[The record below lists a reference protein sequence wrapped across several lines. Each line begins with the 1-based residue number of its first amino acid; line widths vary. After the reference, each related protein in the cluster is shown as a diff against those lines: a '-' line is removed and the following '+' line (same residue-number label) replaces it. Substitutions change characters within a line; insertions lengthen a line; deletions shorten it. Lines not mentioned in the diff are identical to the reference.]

1 MKLKKIIFGASLVG
15 LSTFA
20 LTSCSSER
28 NTSVP
33 VGDLDLNATVATAL
47 NNSLTLNN
55 KNYYNKLR
63 YSGNTLVENKIR
75 EALYNK
81 EYKTLTALFYGET
94 LTEEQKNLLIPTKDG
109 EKLFTLEGTELS
121 EVGDDNLT
129 YIKKNL
135 YKSINKQLSSLI
147 LGSTSAETIKNYKQ
161 DDLDK
166 KYNSF
171 ITARARINQTFTKA
185 DLTYTLPTDKSDLV
199 SFDHVTDECFKKIVS
214 GYLLTEAANL
224 SAQNALYQIAD
235 EEYVSKYDDTEDD
248 EPTKNTNLLYD
259 KDGDYLKDRYD
270 STIKTYGTYHAII
283 IQFDSLKQ
291 ANKAIEG
298 FDFTSTSLDTI
309 KQNYL
314 ALYNNYYNY
323 KNITSLND
331 EKFTF
336 NVNSIKDDFDDLSS
350 SIKTLIKET
359 FEEDPDDITKQY
371 LSQPRNIDNKY
382 VMAIRY
388 DSTYSINDGTEET
401 EWKDLDDATK
411 AKLTKKFKYDILT
424 DNASSYVNT
433 NYQTMIYNRSNN
445 DDESDD
451 ILIYDPVFEYKF
463 YSTYSNEYV
472 LMDAEKFDNNNVISI
487 KIDGSDT
494 PFTYSVKD
502 FYNDATKEYGSSVIY
517 NYFSLE
523 YAYKYYDDYVDSDT
537 HDDNV
542 DALDTAISTFKSNE
556 DASYSKEVGLENY
569 LLMAYGYDNKDDVI
583 KYYYDAS
590 TCLKSYLAQNVYKE
604 WAKEN
609 GDGTYT
615 YDSSLA
621 TSSFLKTILDTGN
634 ATYSD
639 LFAINLD
646 HVLINLDDDGDGSP
660 DDPTKFFEKTGV
672 TQAEYE
678 EQVTLLAQALY
689 KEAIYVHDEYNESK
703 SYYEVFKFIKNQFEL
718 GEKIY
723 NTTLGAANWDEWR
736 DNNNIKFNF
745 LLTVEQLAASS
756 DIDQDS
762 VSNFVEK
769 FKNYVIDTYKA
780 CVADDV
786 STSFDHGSVYV
797 YDSTNKKIELCTKES
812 DSTNIT
818 ADKMC
823 ATEFG
828 YHLLIL
834 NSYTEPS
841 KTNYTAKDDPSG
853 IQSAIEVLVYKDEEN
868 EDNNIYVTMNSYNE
882 ETTKISFNQ
891 FFIYYCQG
899 NMSQTSSLDSS
910 ISSLIG
916 SMCDNATGTYTSSN
930 FQNYLLINYLGINI
944 SSNETLTSVV
954 NAEKNYY
961 KMLVLDYNESTDEDK
976 KSEFYDW
983 VNGDL
988 TIWNRPNQ
996 K

>member
-235 EEYVSKYDDTEDD
+235 EEYV
-248 EPTKNTNLLYD
+248 NLLYD

-388 DSTYSINDGTEET
+388 DSTYSIND
-401 EWKDLDDATK
+401 
-411 AKLTKKFKYDILT
+411 
-424 DNASSYVNT
+424 S
-433 NYQTMIYNRSNN
+433 
-445 DDESDD
+445 
-451 ILIYDPVFEYKF
+451 
-463 YSTYSNEYV
+463 
-472 LMDAEKFDNNNVISI
+472 
-487 KIDGSDT
+487 
-494 PFTYSVKD
+494 
-502 FYNDATKEYGSSVIY
+502 
-517 NYFSLE
+517 
-523 YAYKYYDDYVDSDT
+523 
-537 HDDNV
+537 
-542 DALDTAISTFKSNE
+542 
-556 DASYSKEVGLENY
+556 
-569 LLMAYGYDNKDDVI
+569 
-583 KYYYDAS
+583 
-590 TCLKSYLAQNVYKE
+590 
-604 WAKEN
+604 
-609 GDGTYT
+609 
-615 YDSSLA
+615 
-621 TSSFLKTILDTGN
+621 
-634 ATYSD
+634 
-639 LFAINLD
+639 
-646 HVLINLDDDGDGSP
+646 
-660 DDPTKFFEKTGV
+660 
-672 TQAEYE
+672 
-678 EQVTLLAQALY
+678 
-689 KEAIYVHDEYNESK
+689 
-703 SYYEVFKFIKNQFEL
+703 
-718 GEKIY
+718 
-723 NTTLGAANWDEWR
+723 
-736 DNNNIKFNF
+736 
-745 LLTVEQLAASS
+745 
-756 DIDQDS
+756 
-762 VSNFVEK
+762 
-769 FKNYVIDTYKA
+769 
-780 CVADDV
+780 
-786 STSFDHGSVYV
+786 
-797 YDSTNKKIELCTKES
+797 
-812 DSTNIT
+812 
-818 ADKMC
+818 
-823 ATEFG
+823 
-828 YHLLIL
+828 
-834 NSYTEPS
+834 
-841 KTNYTAKDDPSG
+841 
-853 IQSAIEVLVYKDEEN
+853 
-868 EDNNIYVTMNSYNE
+868 
-882 ETTKISFNQ
+882 
-891 FFIYYCQG
+891 
-899 NMSQTSSLDSS
+899 
-910 ISSLIG
+910 
-916 SMCDNATGTYTSSN
+916 
-930 FQNYLLINYLGINI
+930 
-944 SSNETLTSVV
+944 
-954 NAEKNYY
+954 
-961 KMLVLDYNESTDEDK
+961 
-976 KSEFYDW
+976 
-983 VNGDL
+983 
-988 TIWNRPNQ
+988 
-996 K
+996 

>member
-1 MKLKKIIFGASLVG
+1 MKLKKVIFGASLLG

-28 NTSVP
+28 NTSIP

-47 NNSLTLNN
+47 NNSLTLTN

-81 EYKTLTALFYGET
+81 EYKTLTALFYGEA
-94 LTEEQKNLLIPTKDG
+94 LTDEQKNLLIPTKNG
-109 EKLFTLEGTELS
+109 EKLFSLEGTELS

-135 YKSINKQLSSLI
+135 YNSINKQLSSLI
-147 LGSTSAETIKNYKQ
+147 LGSTSAKTIKEYKQ

-166 KYNSF
+166 KINSF
-171 ITARARINQTFTKA
+171 ITARARINQKFEA
-185 DLTYTLPTDKSDLV
+185 SDLTYTLPTDKSDLV
-199 SFDHVTDECFKKIVS
+199 SFDHITDDCFKQIIS
-214 GYLLTEAANL
+214 GYLLTEAASL

-248 EPTKNTNLLYD
+248 EPTKNSNLLYD
-259 KDGDYLKDRYD
+259 KDGDYLKDKYD
-270 STIKTYGTYHAII
+270 ATIKTYGTYHAII

-298 FDFTSTSLDTI
+298 FDFTSNSLDTI

-323 KNITSLND
+323 KNITSLTD
-331 EKFTF
+331 DKFTYD
-336 NVNSIKDDFDDLSS
+336 VNSVKDDFDDLSD

-359 FEEDPDDITKQY
+359 FEEDSEDITKQY

-388 DSTYSINDGTEET
+388 DSTYSINDSNEET
-401 EWKDLDDATK
+401 EWKDLSDDVK
-411 AKLTKKFKYDILT
+411 SKLTVKIKYDLLT
-424 DNASSYVNT
+424 ENRTSYVNT
-433 NYQTMIYNRSNN
+433 NFQSMIYERSNN
-445 DDESDD
+445 DDTEDD
-451 ILIYDPVFEYKF
+451 LFIYDPVFEYKF
-463 YSTYSNEYV
+463 YSTYSNEYT
-472 LMDAEKFDNNNVISI
+472 LIDADNFNNDNIISI
-487 KIDGSDT
+487 KIDGQST

-502 FYNDATKEYGSSVIY
+502 FYQDASREYGSSVIY

-542 DALDTAISTFKSNE
+542 DALDDAISKFKSNE
-556 DASYSKEVGLENY
+556 DASYSKEIGLENY

-590 TCLKSYLAQNVYKE
+590 TCLKSYLAQAVFKD
-604 WAKEN
+604 WAKDN

-615 YDSSLA
+615 YDESLA

-634 ATYSD
+634 ETYSD

-660 DDPTKFFEKTGV
+660 DDPAKFFERTGV
-672 TQAEYE
+672 TKAEYE

-689 KEAIYVHDEYNESK
+689 KEAIYVHEKYAESK
-703 SYYEVFKFIKNQFEL
+703 SYYEIFKYIKNQYEL
-718 GEKIY
+718 GEKIN
-723 NTTLGAANWDEWR
+723 NTALSASNWDEWK

-762 VSNFVEK
+762 VSNFVTK
-769 FKNYVIDTYKA
+769 FKDYVIDTYKA
-780 CVADDV
+780 CTNDGIA
-786 STSFDHGSVYV
+786 TSFDYGSVYV
-797 YDSTNKKIELCTKES
+797 YDSTNKKIELCTKEA
-812 DSTNIT
+812 DSSNIT

-841 KTNYTAKDDPSG
+841 KTNYTSKDDPSG
-853 IQSAIEVLVYKDEEN
+853 IQSAIEVLVYKDEDN
-868 EDNNIYVTMNSYNE
+868 EDNNIYITMNSYNE

-916 SMCDNATGTYTSSN
+916 SMCDVATGTYTSSN
-930 FQNYLLINYLGINI
+930 FQNYLLINYLGITIN
-944 SSNETLTSVV
+944 SNETLSNVI
-954 NAEKNYY
+954 NAENNYY